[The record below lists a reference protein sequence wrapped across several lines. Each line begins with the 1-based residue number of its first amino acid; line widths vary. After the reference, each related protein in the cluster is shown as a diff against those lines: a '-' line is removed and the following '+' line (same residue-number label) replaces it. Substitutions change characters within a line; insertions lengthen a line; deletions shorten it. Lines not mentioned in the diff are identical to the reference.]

1 MALDGDT
8 LNNRLGSFAE
18 QSWLNKDSMFDRT
31 DDTRQ
36 SSQRMSPKTGS
47 VSNLARILMLASRL
61 VQLDPSQ
68 ETDVLLIFPC
78 PVVVLRYRCP
88 SYDCDRGNSSAMSI
102 VSSKFHASPIFSGF
116 DNAFSE
122 RLLHCTPS

>member
-1 MALDGDT
+1 MALDRDT
-8 LNNRLGSFAE
+8 LNKRLGSFAE

-36 SSQRMSPKTGS
+36 SSQRMSPEAGS
-47 VSNLARILMLASRL
+47 ISNLARILMLASRL

-68 ETDVLLIFPC
+68 ETDVLFIFPC
-78 PVVVLRYRCP
+78 VVLRYRCP

-122 RLLHCTPS
+122 RLLHRTPS